1 MGANQGYQ
9 SRRTRNR
16 HLEETFVT
24 RCPRAHVAVTS
35 CASLIGSDENVFR
48 QRAPLFERD
57 ETLEPGGPDLTLVG
71 VRVAVISLSD
81 TRSDPSCLHRFE
93 IQLEVPVVVIHDL
106 EQGGKAAVVEEAALL
121 MRLQSR
127 ERRGAVPPTSTTRL
141 YAEPTTTTSGLPS
154 ILASLMGFIG
164 GRPRSTIN
172 FRNR

>member
-1 MGANQGYQ
+1 M
-9 SRRTRNR
+9 
-16 HLEETFVT
+16 V
-24 RCPRAHVAVTS
+24 
-35 CASLIGSDENVFR
+35 LISPSSVCVLRSYPFQILD
-48 QRAPLFERD
+48 Q
-57 ETLEPGGPDLTLVG
+57 TLLVCI
-71 VRVAVISLSD
+71 A
-81 TRSDPSCLHRFE
+81 E

-154 ILASLMGFIG
+154 ILASLMGFFG

>member
-1 MGANQGYQ
+1 M
-9 SRRTRNR
+9 
-16 HLEETFVT
+16 V
-24 RCPRAHVAVTS
+24 
-35 CASLIGSDENVFR
+35 LISPSSVCVLRSIQILD
-48 QRAPLFERD
+48 Q
-57 ETLEPGGPDLTLVG
+57 TLLVCI
-71 VRVAVISLSD
+71 A
-81 TRSDPSCLHRFE
+81 E

-106 EQGGKAAVVEEAALL
+106 EQGGKAAFVEEAALL

-154 ILASLMGFIG
+154 ILASLMGFFG

>member
-1 MGANQGYQ
+1 VTKTSSANALAL
-9 SRRTRNR
+9 
-16 HLEETFVT
+16 LERE
-24 RCPRAHVAVTS
+24 
-35 CASLIGSDENVFR
+35 
-48 QRAPLFERD
+48 

-71 VRVAVISLSD
+71 VRVASYPFQILDQTLLVCSA
-81 TRSDPSCLHRFE
+81 E

-164 GRPRSTIN
+164 GRPRSTIS

>member
-1 MGANQGYQ
+1 VTKTSSANA
-9 SRRTRNR
+9 
-16 HLEETFVT
+16 L
-24 RCPRAHVAVTS
+24 A
-35 CASLIGSDENVFR
+35 
-48 QRAPLFERD
+48 LFERE

-71 VRVAVISLSD
+71 VRVASYPFQILDQTLLVCSA
-81 TRSDPSCLHRFE
+81 E

>member
-1 MGANQGYQ
+1 MTKTSSANA
-9 SRRTRNR
+9 
-16 HLEETFVT
+16 L
-24 RCPRAHVAVTS
+24 A
-35 CASLIGSDENVFR
+35 
-48 QRAPLFERD
+48 LFERE

-71 VRVAVISLSD
+71 VRVASYPFQILDQTLLVCIA
-81 TRSDPSCLHRFE
+81 E

>member
-1 MGANQGYQ
+1 MTTTSSANA
-9 SRRTRNR
+9 
-16 HLEETFVT
+16 L
-24 RCPRAHVAVTS
+24 A
-35 CASLIGSDENVFR
+35 
-48 QRAPLFERD
+48 LFERE

-71 VRVAVISLSD
+71 VRVASYPFQILDQTLLVCSA
-81 TRSDPSCLHRFE
+81 E